1 MAIQGWPGHRRRPG
15 EVGVMTTDQIVGNMT
30 SIRRRIR
37 SIDTEYEGLEN
48 RVEAMNVVQAALREM
63 TTLHSML
70 PKRLKEKSWVFLSL
84 ERGRTHYRSEGWR

>member
-1 MAIQGWPGHRRRPG
+1 
-15 EVGVMTTDQIVGNMT
+15 MTTGQIVGSMA

-37 SIDTEYEGLEN
+37 HIDSEYEGLEN
-48 RVEAMNVVQAALREM
+48 RVKAMNVVQAALREM

-84 ERGRTHYRSEGWR
+84 ERGRTHYRSDGWK